1 MSKIKFKLKSVCT
14 TYVKDANGKLYKL
27 NPGLNTLELNYD
39 DYVSLATALGIR
51 VKHKSDAMDKHTSN
65 SSKISKSPVTESE
78 QQSTFTDI
86 VNDTVKGIVDSID
99 ENSVD
104 DVDENTVYK
113 TSDSNTTDEVDTDTT
128 DAADTDTNNEPMDD
142 LDNLDNS
149 DTIDYSSWSYNKL
162 KSEYKKIT
170 GTNCRLKK
178 GDVIAFLQE
187 HNNV

>member
-14 TYVKDANGKLYKL
+14 TYIKDTNGKLYKL

-51 VKHKSDAMDKHTSN
+51 VKHKSDTEAKHTSD
-65 SSKISKSPVTESE
+65 SSKISKSPVTEHD
-78 QQSTFTDI
+78 QQSTATDI
-86 VNDTVKGIVDSID
+86 VDDTVKDIVDNIN
-99 ENSVD
+99 ENAVD
-104 DVDENTVYK
+104 DVDENTVDNI
-113 TSDSNTTDEVDTDTT
+113 SDSNTTDEVDTDAA
-128 DAADTDTNNEPMDD
+128 DVADTDTNNEPMDD
-142 LDNLDNS
+142 LDNS

-187 HNNV
+187 HSNV

>member
-14 TYVKDANGKLYKL
+14 TYVKDTNGKLYKL

-51 VKHKSDAMDKHTSN
+51 VKHKSDTVVKHTSD
-65 SSKISKSPVTESE
+65 SSKISESPVTESE
-78 QQSTFTDI
+78 QQSTAADTVDSTDKDI
-86 VNDTVKGIVDSID
+86 VNDVVKD
-99 ENSVD
+99 
-104 DVDENTVYK
+104 NT
-113 TSDSNTTDEVDTDTT
+113 NNGDTT
-128 DAADTDTNNEPMDD
+128 DAADTDTNNEPI
-142 LDNLDNS
+142 DNLDNL

>member
-14 TYVKDANGKLYKL
+14 TYVKDTKGKLYKL
-27 NPGLNTLELNYD
+27 NPGLNTLELDYD

-51 VKHKSDAMDKHTSN
+51 VKHNSDAAAKDSSD
-65 SSKISKSPVTESE
+65 SSKHNEQLVTESY
-78 QQSTFTDI
+78 QQST
-86 VNDTVKGIVDSID
+86 VKDTVDNVVK
-99 ENSVD
+99 D
-104 DVDENTVYK
+104 DVDS
-113 TSDSNTTDEVDTDTT
+113 TSDIDNTDKTDTETNDEVYDG
-128 DAADTDTNNEPMDD
+128 
-142 LDNLDNS
+142 LDNS
-149 DTIDYSSWSYNKL
+149 DVIDYYSWSYNKL

>member
-14 TYVKDANGKLYKL
+14 TYVKDTKGKLYKL
-27 NPGLNTLELNYD
+27 NPGLNTLELDYD

-51 VKHKSDAMDKHTSN
+51 VKHNNNTETTDTEDSHNPSERT
-65 SSKISKSPVTESE
+65 VEESE
-78 QQSTFTDI
+78 QQYEVKNVVDNTDK
-86 VNDTVKGIVDSID
+86 DIVDSAD
-99 ENSVD
+99 KD
-104 DVDENTVYK
+104 DN
-113 TSDSNTTDEVDTDTT
+113 TDEVN
-128 DAADTDTNNEPMDD
+128 TDTNEDAVDD
-142 LDNLDNS
+142 LDNS

-187 HNNV
+187 HSNV

>member
-14 TYVKDANGKLYKL
+14 TYVKDTKGKLYKL

-51 VKHKSDAMDKHTSN
+51 VKHNSN
-65 SSKISKSPVTESE
+65 TVTKDTGDLSKLNEPSVVESE
-78 QQSTFTDI
+78 QHLT
-86 VNDTVKGIVDSID
+86 VADTVNNTVNNTVEDTVDST
-99 ENSVD
+99 VKD
-104 DVDENTVYK
+104 D
-113 TSDSNTTDEVDTDTT
+113 TTDAVDTDTN
-128 DAADTDTNNEPMDD
+128 DEVIGD
-142 LDNLDNS
+142 LDNS

-187 HNNV
+187 HSNV